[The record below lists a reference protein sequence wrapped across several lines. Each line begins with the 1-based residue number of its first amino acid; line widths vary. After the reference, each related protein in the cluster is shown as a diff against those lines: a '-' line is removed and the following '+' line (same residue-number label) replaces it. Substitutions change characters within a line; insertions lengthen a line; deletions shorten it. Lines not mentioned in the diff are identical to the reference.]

1 MDQLTIA
8 ITEMDNMTQQNA
20 ALVEETASASEEMA
34 NQAQE
39 LMTLTQQFKT
49 GNGNGKHLETKAI
62 HLKSLEHHTPAE
74 RLKTGTKGNINPGN
88 GGGKTG
94 MKKGDGFAPM
104 KHGSV
109 GVTDKLREEGFEEF

>member
-39 LMTLTQQFKT
+39 LLAMTQQFKT
-49 GNGNGKHLETKAI
+49 GNGTAGTFAKKEI
-62 HLKSLEHHTPAE
+62 HLKNLSRRDSEKRNGGNGHDHSGNGNGDHKKSLEHPA
-74 RLKTGTKGNINPGN
+74 
-88 GGGKTG
+88 
-94 MKKGDGFAPM
+94 M
-104 KHGSV
+104 KHEGS
-109 GVTDKLREEGFEEF
+109 GLNSSMKEEGFEEF